1 MSHFVK
7 CAGLVQKSIS
17 CEGAPHLSIISGYPV
32 SNASTQSNRH
42 LTVIT
47 THINADFDAMAS
59 LLAAQK
65 LYPHAVVVFPGS
77 QETNLRNFFVK
88 SMVYLF
94 NMADIKD
101 IDFAR
106 IKRLVLVDTRQA
118 KRIGKMAGLLKHPD
132 VEIHIYDHHPPAP
145 NDIQGHMAVH
155 ESTGASVT
163 LLVEIIREKGLVV
176 SADEATIMGLGIY
189 EDTGSFTF
197 PSTTE
202 RDLQAAAWLLSK
214 GANLNVITNLIT
226 REITPEQVSILNDL
240 FQRAIHHH
248 IHGVEVVVT
257 SVTTRHYVPDFA
269 FLVHKM
275 MRMENIDAIFA
286 IARMDNKIHI
296 VARSRVTEVN
306 AALVLSDFG
315 GGGHAYAAAASVKK
329 KTLAQTEHELVD
341 TLYSRVQPR
350 RKAADVMSAPP
361 IFVDAEL
368 TCDQAAEL
376 LNRYNINALLVSRT
390 TPHEKELLGYIT
402 RQVIEKVLYH
412 HLADVRVGEY
422 MTTDIAQVG
431 PDADLDEIQEK
442 IIENKQR
449 ILPVVDPTG
458 VVGVITRTDLLNLL
472 VRSQNRKGSHA
483 DATGAHTVHAR
494 TRVISKFMR
503 ERLDDRL
510 FTLLQDIGQTAEA
523 LHFNAYAI
531 GGFVRDLFLY
541 RSNED
546 IDIVIEGDG
555 IAFAKQFA
563 GQVKARIHTHAKFG
577 TAVVIFPDGF
587 KIDIASARMEYYK
600 FPAALPTVE
609 MSSLKLD
616 LFRRDFTINTLCI
629 QLNPGK
635 FGTLIDF
642 FTAQKDLKEKTVRVL
657 HNLSFVEDPTRA
669 FRAIR
674 FEQRFGFTIGKLT
687 ANLIQNAVRM
697 DFFQRLSGKRVFS
710 ELRQLLSE
718 ENPTP
723 AIVRLKDFGLLKVV
737 HPSIELTDDLVNLF
751 TSIKKVVSWYD
762 LLFLEES
769 YMKWAVYFMGLIQP
783 CDAATTLDICQRFEL
798 APKIKTIFSRERFA
812 AERALAA
819 LERNRKSDNSLT
831 YRQLSPFRI
840 ELVLYMMA
848 AARTESVRK
857 AISHY
862 CVHLR
867 FVRPSLTGKD
877 LRECG
882 LRPGPRY
889 REILDAV
896 LDQKLNG
903 HLETHEDELNFARR
917 LMDPSCC

>member
-1 MSHFVK
+1 VTENTSH
-7 CAGLVQKSIS
+7 G
-17 CEGAPHLSIISGYPV
+17 
-32 SNASTQSNRH
+32 NRP

-65 LYPHAVVVFPGS
+65 LYPDAMVVFPGS

-101 IDFAR
+101 IDFDT
-106 IKRLVLVDTRQA
+106 IERLVLVDTLQA
-118 KRIGKMAGLLKHPD
+118 KRIGKMAQLLKRRD
-132 VEIHIYDHHPPAP
+132 VVIHAYDHHPPAP
-145 NDIQGHMAVH
+145 NDIEAQFVIH
-155 ESTGASVT
+155 ESTGACVT
-163 LLVEIIREKGLVV
+163 LLVEIIREKDLPI

-202 RDLQAAAWLLSK
+202 RDLRATAWLLSK

-226 REITPEQVSILNDL
+226 REITPEQVGILNDL
-240 FQRAIHHH
+240 FQRAIRHH
-248 IHGVEVVVT
+248 IHGIEVVVT

-275 MRMENIDAIFA
+275 MRMEDIDAIFA

-296 VARSRVTEVN
+296 VARSRVSEVN
-306 AALVLSDFG
+306 AAAVLADFG

-341 TLYSRVQPR
+341 TLYARVHPR
-350 RKAADVMSAPP
+350 RRAADVMSAPP
-361 IFVDAEL
+361 IFVDADVS
-368 TCDQAAEL
+368 CGQAAQL
-376 LNRYNINALLVSRT
+376 LNRYNINALLVNRT
-390 TPHEKELLGYIT
+390 HGGQRELLGYIT
-402 RQVIEKVLYH
+402 RQVIEKALYH
-412 HLADVRVGEY
+412 DLTDVGVGEY

-431 PDADLDEIQEK
+431 PDAALDEIQEK

-449 ILPVVDPTG
+449 ILPVVDASG
-458 VVGVITRTDLLNLL
+458 VLGVITRTDLLNLL
-472 VRSQNRKGSHA
+472 VRSHNRNLTSEDGAGS
-483 DATGAHTVHAR
+483 HTVHAR
-494 TRVISKFMR
+494 TRVVSKFMR

-510 FTLLQDIGQTAEA
+510 FVLLQDIGRTAEA
-523 LHFNAYAI
+523 LKLNAYAI

-555 IAFAKQFA
+555 IAFGRQLAQDM
-563 GQVKARIHTHAKFG
+563 QARIHTHSKFG

-629 QLNPGK
+629 QLNPGR

-687 ANLIQNAVRM
+687 ANLIRNAVRM
-697 DFFQRLSGKRVFS
+697 DFFQRLSGKRVFT
-710 ELRQLLSE
+710 ELRLILSE

-723 AIVRLKDFGLLKVV
+723 AVVRLKDFGLLKVV
-737 HPSIELTDDLVNLF
+737 HPSIELTDELIHLF

-769 YMKWAVYFMGLIQP
+769 YKKWAVYFMGLIQP
-783 CDAATTLDICQRFEL
+783 CDMATTMNICRRFEL
-798 APKIKTIFSRERFA
+798 APRLQTIFGRERFA
-812 AERALAA
+812 AERSLTT
-819 LERNRKSDNSLT
+819 LERNLRADNSLT
-831 YRQLSPFRI
+831 YRELSPLRI

-848 AARTESVRK
+848 AARTEDVRK
-857 AISHY
+857 AISHF

-867 FVRPSLTGKD
+867 FVRPLIKGRD
-877 LRECG
+877 LRDLG

-903 HLETHEDELNFARR
+903 HLETREEELDFARR
-917 LMDPSCC
+917 LIDPSRY

>member
-1 MSHFVK
+1 VTNDHR
-7 CAGLVQKSIS
+7 
-17 CEGAPHLSIISGYPV
+17 HL
-32 SNASTQSNRH
+32 NRH

-47 THINADFDAMAS
+47 THINADFDAVAS

-65 LYPHAVVVFPGS
+65 LYADAVVVFPGS
-77 QETNLRNFFVK
+77 QETNLRNFFVN
-88 SMVYLF
+88 SMAYLF

-101 IDFAR
+101 IDFAQV
-106 IKRLVLVDTRQA
+106 KTLVLVDTRQT
-118 KRIGKMAGLLKHPD
+118 KRIGKMARLLEDPAL
-132 VEIHIYDHHPPAP
+132 EIHIFDHHPPTA
-145 NDIQGHMAVH
+145 NDIEGQFVVH
-155 ESTGASVT
+155 ENTGACVT
-163 LLVEIIREKGLVV
+163 LLVEMICQGGLTI

-189 EDTGSFTF
+189 EDTGAFTF
-197 PSTTE
+197 PSTTA
-202 RDLQAAAWLLSK
+202 RDLKAAAWLLSQ
-214 GANLNVITNLIT
+214 GANLNTINDLIT
-226 REITPEQVSILNDL
+226 REITPEQVGILNDL
-240 FQRAIHHH
+240 LQRAVHHH
-248 IHGVEVVVT
+248 IHGMEIVVT

-296 VARSRVTEVN
+296 VARSRVDEVN
-306 AALVLSDFG
+306 TALILADFG
-315 GGGHAYAAAASVKK
+315 GGVHSSAAAASVKK

-341 TLYSRVQPR
+341 TLYNRVAPR
-350 RKAADVMSAPP
+350 RRAADVMSAPP
-361 IFVDAEL
+361 IAVDADL
-368 TCDQAAEL
+368 TCGQAAEL
-376 LNRYNINALLVSRT
+376 LNRYNINALLVTRT
-390 TPHEKELLGYIT
+390 HRGKDELLGYIT
-402 RQVIEKVLYH
+402 RQVIEKALYH
-412 HLADVRVGEY
+412 HLDDVKVAEY

-431 PDADLDEIQEK
+431 PNADLDEIQEK

-449 ILPVVDPTG
+449 ILPVVGPSG

-472 VRSQNRKGSHA
+472 VRSQDRSRNGVDGAGSL
-483 DATGAHTVHAR
+483 TVHAR
-494 TRVISKFMR
+494 TRVIAKFMR

-510 FTLLQDIGQTAEA
+510 ITLLQNIGQTAAA
-523 LHFNAYAI
+523 LDFNAYAI

-541 RSNED
+541 RRNED
-546 IDIVIEGDG
+546 VDIVIEGDG
-555 IAFAKQFA
+555 IAFARQFA
-563 GQVKARIHTHAKFG
+563 QEMQARLHTHAKFG

-587 KIDIASARMEYYK
+587 KLDIASARMEYYK

-629 QLNPGK
+629 HLNPGK

-642 FTAQKDLKEKTVRVL
+642 FTAQKDLKEKTIRVL

-687 ANLIQNAVRM
+687 ANLIRNAVRM

-710 ELRQLLSE
+710 ELRQILAE
-718 ENPTP
+718 ENPAP
-723 AIVRLKDFGLLKVV
+723 AVVRLKDFDLLKVV
-737 HPSIELTDDLVNLF
+737 HPSIELTEDMARLF

-783 CDAATTLDICQRFEL
+783 CDAATTMEICQRFEL
-798 APKIKTIFSRERFA
+798 APRLQAIFGKERFA
-812 AERALAA
+812 AEKSLAI
-819 LERNRKSDNSLT
+819 LERDQRPDNSQL
-831 YRQLSPFRI
+831 YRRLSPFRI

-848 AARTESVRK
+848 TARTERVRK

-867 FVRPSLTGKD
+867 FVQPLLKGKD
-877 LRECG
+877 LRAMG

-889 REILDAV
+889 REILDAI
-896 LDQKLNG
+896 LDEKLNG
-903 HLETHEDELNFARR
+903 HLETRQDEVNFARR
-917 LMDPSCC
+917 LIDPSCC